1 MKKSSYLLF
10 VLSTIFIYG
19 QVGIN
24 TQTPETT
31 LEVVGK
37 PNDISH
43 YDGIIPPRITG
54 NQLAAK
60 AYSSAKQGAVV
71 YATSPP
77 SNLTGQVK
85 NITEAAPYY
94 FDGTLWQSFSKE
106 IAPIEYYI
114 ILTLD
119 PNSTAGLTAT
129 SVWSAPVNYWGN
141 TNTYLTASKSYTIG
155 TKNFGGLKGAI
166 TFRKIQGIVNVHF
179 QIYRSSD
186 SAPIT
191 GNAFIS
197 IANLYSDIGYIPNQI
212 VLLHSE
218 NSTQYFPALLENY
231 AIQIPQTSL
240 NAMSTSYYT
249 YGEVQGYSNWRKPY
263 LP

>member
-10 VLSTIFIYG
+10 VLSTTLIYG

-77 SNLTGQVK
+77 SNLTGQVI
-85 NITEAAPYY
+85 NITEAAP
-94 FDGTLWQSFSKE
+94 
-106 IAPIEYYI
+106 
-114 ILTLD
+114 
-119 PNSTAGLTAT
+119 
-129 SVWSAPVNYWGN
+129 
-141 TNTYLTASKSYTIG
+141 
-155 TKNFGGLKGAI
+155 
-166 TFRKIQGIVNVHF
+166 
-179 QIYRSSD
+179 
-186 SAPIT
+186 
-191 GNAFIS
+191 
-197 IANLYSDIGYIPNQI
+197 
-212 VLLHSE
+212 
-218 NSTQYFPALLENY
+218 
-231 AIQIPQTSL
+231 
-240 NAMSTSYYT
+240 
-249 YGEVQGYSNWRKPY
+249 
-263 LP
+263 